1 MENCL
6 TSKSKASSVWLG
18 SAENLMLVVIH
29 DGLRNPS
36 GSLRTTD
43 KYLLSK
49 AIDMLLDSA
58 SIRQTSGGTYVKYRE
73 GALLKIYSL
82 LAMYGL
88 VLMVWPLR
96 KGPFGV
102 ELCSWIV

>member
-1 MENCL
+1 MMENCL
-6 TSKSKASSVWLG
+6 TSKSEASSVWLQ

-43 KYLLSK
+43 KYLSSK

-58 SIRQTSGGTYVKYRE
+58 SIRQTTGGNTLNIGRAHCLRYVIFNYKPYH
-73 GALLKIYSL
+73 GLIKI
-82 LAMYGL
+82 
-88 VLMVWPLR
+88 
-96 KGPFGV
+96 
-102 ELCSWIV
+102 